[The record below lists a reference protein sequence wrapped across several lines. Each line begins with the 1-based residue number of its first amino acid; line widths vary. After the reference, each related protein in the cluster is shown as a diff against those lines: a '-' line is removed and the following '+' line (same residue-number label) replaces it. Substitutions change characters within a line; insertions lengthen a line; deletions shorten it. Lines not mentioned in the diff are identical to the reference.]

1 MNFDALVRAFVKR
14 FQTTDLAAKYLTKI
28 ESLRQT
34 GSAASYANQFLECLA
49 YLDWT
54 EETKLTQFNR
64 GLKPDLLRALA
75 IRKRESTLE
84 KWIPVVVEADDNL
97 YEIDQELR
105 RRGIKPGQS
114 SKTAQPKARDT
125 RPPNPLPP
133 STSPSTIANPSSSTA
148 VPMDVDAI
156 RQSRPRGPL
165 SEAEKERRRKNNLC
179 FYCGEGGHTFKNCPK
194 KNPTAPASRS
204 AGKA

>member
-114 SKTAQPKARDT
+114 SKTAQPKA
-125 RPPNPLPP
+125 L
-133 STSPSTIANPSSSTA
+133 
-148 VPMDVDAI
+148 I
-156 RQSRPRGPL
+156 RQIYPVTAMDTAESLRRPVGVPSAKLRGEWM
-165 SEAEKERRRKNNLC
+165 SGGEARRLRK
-179 FYCGEGGHTFKNCPK
+179 
-194 KNPTAPASRS
+194 ASLTLRDKVENS
-204 AGKA
+204 TQ